1 MSARLRQVML
11 VLGVIGLGIAIYLT
25 YVHYSGIKVLCT
37 AGNSC
42 TKVQTSQWA
51 ELDGVPVA
59 LLGLI
64 GYVGVVASLLAPDGE
79 EARLATVALTLI
91 GFGFSAYLTYREKYS
106 IHAYCEW
113 CLSSAGILTLLLIGS
128 VTRYLLGPTV
138 PDTPEPSQ
146 APAAVG
152 VRRRSAV
159 GANKR

>member
-1 MSARLRQVML
+1 MSTRLRQLML

-79 EARLATVALTLI
+79 EARLATVGLTLI

-113 CLSSAGILTLLLIGS
+113 CLSSAAILTLLLIGS
-128 VTRYLLGPTV
+128 VTRYLLGPTI

-146 APAAVG
+146 APAAAG